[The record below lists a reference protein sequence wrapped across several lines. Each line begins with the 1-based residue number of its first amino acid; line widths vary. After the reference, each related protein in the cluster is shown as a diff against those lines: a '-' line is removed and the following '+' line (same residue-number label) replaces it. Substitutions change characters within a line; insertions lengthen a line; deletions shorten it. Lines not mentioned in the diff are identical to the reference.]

1 MKIQK
6 LKTCAALSAV
16 ILAVSAC
23 APSLT
28 QDTPPASLYVLNP
41 LVAPAQMEATAN
53 TMQLYVQK
61 PTVPPGFDTEKIV
74 VIKED
79 REMDYISGAEWSG
92 QLGEVLKTYLTQSLE
107 NRLPVG
113 TVLDENVRQEAGYVL
128 VSTVR
133 SFEAHYADEAASSA
147 PRVDVEIA
155 FALHNREDAKI
166 ETQVIIT
173 QSVQASDNT
182 VTAIVAAFEQAL
194 ADVTELSLKRLF

>member
-1 MKIQK
+1 MTIQTF
-6 LKTCAALSAV
+6 KTCAALSAV
-16 ILAVSAC
+16 VLTLSAC

-41 LVAPAQMEATAN
+41 LVAPAQMEAKPN

-61 PTVPPGFDTEKIV
+61 PTIPPGYDTEKIV

-79 REMDYISGAEWSG
+79 REMDFISGAEWSG

-113 TVLDENVRQEAGYVL
+113 TVLDENVRQEADYVL

-133 SFEAHYADEAASSA
+133 SFEAHYADASASAAL
-147 PRVDVEIA
+147 RVDVEIA
-155 FALHNREDAKI
+155 FGLLNREESII
-166 ETQVIIT
+166 ETQVIIA

-194 ADVTELSLKRLF
+194 ADVTELSLTRLF